1 MRPFWGFLA
10 LWALPAAFLTPLP
23 ASAGLI
29 SGTGIFVKDSGGN
42 QRVQYSN
49 NERITLTARINNAVA
64 SANRVQFTFRIAGPS
79 GAEVFLHSGNSVPGS
94 VGNSASQ
101 VSGIPISQFF
111 TGPGIYSFTANAVL
125 DAQTVSQN
133 ITFAVSSPN
142 IILIYPPNG
151 ARDVADRPV
160 TFRWS
165 ASGAA
170 RYRVTVGDNP
180 AVYNAVFAESTAGP
194 ESFLSYPDNP
204 SDSRARLAAGQVY
217 YWKVEGL
224 DAAGNVIAQ
233 SEAPYNFTAQTA
245 ALTRDLSVTD
255 LEATGR
261 DGLTLS
267 FRVRVANQGGTTES
281 NVPLRFSLGGLPAPG
296 SPLAL
301 PQLRPGDSREY
312 PFSAA
317 LPSDQGQSLAIAC
330 VEFFDDSVPN
340 NCKTIQVTKPTEAS
354 GDSGFGQTGVLTKE
368 QLWEALKQKLIELGM
383 DMDDYEAAEMSQQL
397 SAGDMQALLDQLGKG
412 LVQISLSGPPPGA
425 APPPA
430 FIPPPASAA
439 PSAPGAPAPPPVV
452 ETSEAWTA
460 LAEKLLGLGV
470 DVGDYAVVGME
481 PPLTAEDLELL
492 LEQLGQ
498 GTAQASL
505 SGPPPGAGPPPTVIP
520 PPVSSQTPAA
530 PPPVAA
536 PSPNAVG
543 REFAGIAVSDFGEK
557 GLNAVVKDA
566 KGFGRVWAKLSQA
579 EPPELDFKQ
588 VMVVVLV
595 AGTKAGAERVEVE
608 DVMEG
613 LEGLIVRYRVVGKG
627 PNVRLPGAPRRR
639 GVPYMVKV
647 VRASG
652 LEASFDDLSRG
663 GR

>member
-1 MRPFWGFLA
+1 MWPLARPAGFFALVLA
-10 LWALPAAFLTPLP
+10 ASP
-23 ASAGLI
+23 ASAGLL
-29 SGTGIFVKDSGGN
+29 SGTGIFVKDSGGA

-49 NERITLTARINNAVA
+49 NERVTLTARINNAVA

-79 GAEVFLHSGNSVPGS
+79 GAEVFFHGGNSVPGTA
-94 VGNSASQ
+94 GNSASQ

-111 TGPGIYSFTANAVL
+111 TGPGLYSFTANAVL

-142 IILIYPPNG
+142 IILIYPPSG

-180 AVYNAVFAESTAGP
+180 ALYNAVFSESTGGP
-194 ESFLSYPDNP
+194 ESFLAYPDNP

-233 SEAPYNFTAQTA
+233 SETPYNFSAQTA

-261 DGLTLS
+261 DGMTLS
-267 FRVRVANQGGTTES
+267 FLVRVANQGGTTEA
-281 NVPLRFSLGGLPAPG
+281 NVPLRMSLGGLPAPG

-301 PQLRPGDSREY
+301 PQLRPGDVREY

-340 NCKTIQVTKPTEAS
+340 NCKSIQVTKPTDAS

-383 DMDDYEAAEMSQQL
+383 DMDEYEASEMSQQL

-430 FIPPPASAA
+430 FIPPPVSGA

-452 ETSEAWTA
+452 KTDEAWAA

-481 PPLTAEDLELL
+481 PELTTEDLELL
-492 LEQLGQ
+492 LEQLAK
-498 GTAQASL
+498 GTAQASV
-505 SGPPPGAGPPPTVIP
+505 SGPPPGAAPLPTVIP
-520 PPVSSQTPAA
+520 PPVSAPTPAA
-530 PPPVAA
+530 PAPVAV
-536 PSPNAVG
+536 PSQNAVG

-557 GLNAVVKDA
+557 GLFTVVREA
-566 KGFGRVWAKLSQA
+566 KGFGRVWGKLSQA
-579 EPPELDFKQ
+579 DAPEFDFKQ
-588 VMVVVLV
+588 VMVVVVV
-595 AGTKAGAERVEVE
+595 AGTKADADRVEVE

-613 LEGLIVRYRVVGKG
+613 LDGLIVRYRVVGKG

-652 LEASFDDLSRG
+652 LEAKFDDLGRG